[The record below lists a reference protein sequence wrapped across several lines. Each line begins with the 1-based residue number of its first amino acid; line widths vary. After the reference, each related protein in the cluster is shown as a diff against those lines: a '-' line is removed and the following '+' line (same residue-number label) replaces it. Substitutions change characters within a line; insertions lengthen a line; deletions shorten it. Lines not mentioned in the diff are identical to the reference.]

1 MHVFHSSI
9 LREYDIRGEVGKTLS
24 QEDAY
29 FLGRC
34 FGTLIRDRKGKSVA
48 LGYDGRLSSPSL
60 AQGVSQGLCD
70 EGISVKEIG
79 LGPTPML
86 SYAIHALETDGGIMV
101 TGSHNPPHHNGFKI
115 TIGTE
120 PFFGEQIQNLKE
132 IMKTLSQKP
141 AVSTGTHESVE
152 IKEQYVTRLTEGLP
166 LQKPLTVVWDPG
178 NGASGE
184 IIEMLTKNL
193 PGNHILLNTKIDGTF
208 PVHHPDPTVP
218 ENLIQ
223 LQQTVQLHQA
233 DLGIAFDGDGDR
245 IGVVDGIGRILFG
258 DQLLILYAQKL
269 LQEIPKATIIADVKA
284 SQTLFDE
291 IAKLGGA
298 PIMGKTGHSLIKA
311 KMKETKAPLAGEMS
325 GHIFFADR
333 YYGFDDAV
341 YTGARLL
348 EILSKQTQTSEEI
361 FAALPNAISTP
372 ELKLPISEA
381 KKFSFMDDFAK
392 TAEFNDAKIITID
405 GLRVEFKDG
414 WGLIRPSNTTPY
426 LILRFEADNE
436 DALTRIQNIFREQ
449 LLKANASLEIP
460 F

>member
-333 YYGFDDAV
+333 YYGFDDAI
-341 YTGARLL
+341 YAALRLL
-348 EILSKQTQTSEEI
+348 EVLDNSEETLTQKVDQLPTPHNTPEI
-361 FAALPNAISTP
+361 RFQCDDDQKFKVVEEIKNKLESSKTPFSGIDGVRVSVPDGWWLLRASNTQDVLVARCEGKTQEALEEAQKHLTEHLKSVGISLPN
-372 ELKLPISEA
+372 
-381 KKFSFMDDFAK
+381 
-392 TAEFNDAKIITID
+392 
-405 GLRVEFKDG
+405 
-414 WGLIRPSNTTPY
+414 
-426 LILRFEADNE
+426 
-436 DALTRIQNIFREQ
+436 
-449 LLKANASLEIP
+449 
-460 F
+460 